1 MGSAAPKLSTP
12 ARIAR
17 RKLVI
22 RGAVAA
28 VALLGIATGIYA
40 ARGALVTASAATSP
54 YGMRPALASGSA
66 DPITGPFSRFALNAL
81 LVPLLDDNDPPHWT
95 DVALHHFCGPATRV
109 DINGQPLVP
118 GTPIPAT
125 AFTVRWH
132 IDQCWP
138 LDYAAFELS
147 GRVDL
152 LVFHDDAG
160 LSAVVS
166 AQRLRIST
174 AKGAGQMSEPFA
186 ASMATGVSALQQDP

>member
-1 MGSAAPKLSTP
+1 MSSAAPKLRML

-17 RKLVI
+17 HKLVI

-28 VALLGIATGIYA
+28 TALLGIATGLYA
-40 ARGALVTASAATSP
+40 ARGAMVTAGVAAP
-54 YGMRPALASGSA
+54 AYGMRPALEAGAA

-81 LVPLLDDNDPPHWT
+81 LVPLLDDNDPPQWT

-109 DINGQPLVP
+109 EINGQPLVP
-118 GTPIPAT
+118 GTAVPAT

-138 LDYAAFELS
+138 LDYGAFELS
-147 GRVDL
+147 GHVDL
-152 LVFHDDAG
+152 LVFHEDTG

-174 AKGAGQMSEPFA
+174 AKGSGQMSAPFA
-186 ASMATGVSALQQDP
+186 ASMATGVSGLQQGP